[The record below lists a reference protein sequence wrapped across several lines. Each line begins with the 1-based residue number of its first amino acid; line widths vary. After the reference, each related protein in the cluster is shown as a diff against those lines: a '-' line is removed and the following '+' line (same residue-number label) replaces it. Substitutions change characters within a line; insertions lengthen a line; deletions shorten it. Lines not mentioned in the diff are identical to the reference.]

1 MRQLLEYYK
10 YHYDVPRI
18 YIEQIDAITEDFHNK
33 YKQIKYNQIKHLLG
47 IAEPEIEENGDGVK
61 ESFKVLEGIS
71 NAEQTSRVI
80 LNQLIENLGE
90 NEKFKSVVMKFL
102 FN

>member
-1 MRQLLEYYK
+1 MKQLLEYYK

-33 YKQIKYNQIKHLLG
+33 YKEIKYNQIKHLLG
-47 IAEPEIEENGDGVK
+47 IAEPEIQENINVK

-71 NAEQTSRVI
+71 NTEETSRVI

-90 NEKFKSVVMKFL
+90 NEKIKCVVIKFL
-102 FN
+102 LN